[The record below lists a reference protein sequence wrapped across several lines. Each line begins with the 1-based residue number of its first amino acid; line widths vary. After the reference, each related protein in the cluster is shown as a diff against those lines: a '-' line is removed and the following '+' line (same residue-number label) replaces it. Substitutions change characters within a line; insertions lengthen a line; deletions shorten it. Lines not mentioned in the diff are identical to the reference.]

1 MNRQRT
7 LLQEYTKDPKA
18 IKEARSEP
26 IPEAVV
32 DRSLSFLRAIVLDL
46 PFQTGELVESTPNF
60 TEMERAVMEGGHSL
74 EEKQEQ
80 MAMLKKLAGLK

>member
-1 MNRQRT
+1 MSRQRT
-7 LLQEYTKDPKA
+7 LLQEFTKDPKA

-26 IPEAVV
+26 IPVPEI

-46 PFQTGELVESTPNF
+46 PIQTGGVVESKQEF

-74 EEKQEQ
+74 EEEQ

>member
-7 LLQEYTKDPKA
+7 ILQEFTKDAKA

-26 IPEAVV
+26 IPEPVV

-46 PFQTGELVESTPNF
+46 PLQTGGTAEVEQQF

-74 EEKQEQ
+74 EDSEDMKTII
-80 MAMLKKLAGLK
+80 KLAGIK